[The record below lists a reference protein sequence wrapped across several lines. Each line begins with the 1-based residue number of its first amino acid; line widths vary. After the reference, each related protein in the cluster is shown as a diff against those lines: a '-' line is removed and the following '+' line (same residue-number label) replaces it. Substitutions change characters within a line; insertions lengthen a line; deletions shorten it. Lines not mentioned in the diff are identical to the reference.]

1 MNGIKETICSAK
13 VRQNIDDPSRADIY
27 NPHAGRFSTVTSFT
41 LPILR
46 FLKLSAS
53 RGVLYR
59 GRTNSMMTPHWYSS
73 AHSIVYITRGESRMQ
88 VVDHR
93 GQAVLD
99 EQVRE
104 GRFIVVPQNYAIV
117 KQAGNEGCE
126 WITFNTNEINTL
138 SGVPRPFAAACRCHC
153 QCLSDIER

>member
-1 MNGIKETICSAK
+1 
-13 VRQNIDDPSRADIY
+13 
-27 NPHAGRFSTVTSFT
+27 
-41 LPILR
+41 
-46 FLKLSAS
+46 
-53 RGVLYR
+53 
-59 GRTNSMMTPHWYSS
+59 
-73 AHSIVYITRGESRMQ
+73 MQ
-88 VVDHR
+88 VADHR